1 MDQIA
6 NDRKT
11 TMAGQMSLFDM
22 VAPEEKKQF
31 EIRLP
36 NCGEFTKEELLAM
49 EKEVLGI
56 YVSGHPLQ
64 EYEAKWRKNITKT
77 TGDFA
82 LDEELGVARG
92 INDG

>member
-1 MDQIA
+1 
-6 NDRKT
+6 
-11 TMAGQMSLFDM
+11 
-22 VAPEEKKQF
+22 
-31 EIRLP
+31 
-36 NCGEFTKEELLAM
+36 M

-64 EYEAKWRKNITKT
+64 EYEEKWRKNITKT

-92 INDG
+92 INDGENAMIGGMITAKNIKYTKKNNTIAFLTMAN